1 MALCLLHPEKI
12 EIYNCKMNEGIIE
25 KEEAADKMILLPSL
39 KSIVLKCLPR
49 FSRLCSG
56 WSNVECPLL
65 KEMSIHECPSL
76 KNIFATQT
84 LVNTIDEFHT
94 PFLYKMFPNLEKFS
108 LDKKF
113 TITILG
119 SQLPTGFFF
128 KVKVLELSFFLN
140 KYHVPLFSLLPIFPN
155 LERFEVLDS
164 SLNKLLPFEGLVG
177 DQEDITTIPHIRDL
191 KLKNLPDLKHIWNPD
206 GQLHDPLI
214 QSLET
219 FEIESRGN
227 LIVLAP
233 SSVSLGNLKT
243 LKVCG
248 CNTLANI
255 FTSAAA
261 KSMVQLETLIVRSC
275 NMLTEIIGGVQED
288 GSTDEIVL
296 NLTSFCLGS
305 YTFNFPSLERVD
317 VFRCPKLR
325 TFTVRQLSSPKIHGV
340 FTGFRS
346 NPTFHWEGDLNATI
360 EQIYMKYDGFKG
372 IDDVQLSSFP
382 MLKEK
387 WHGQFPFE
395 NLEYLER
402 LVLDECAFF
411 SNAISSN
418 LLMHLYFLNELA
430 VERCDL
436 VEELFELE
444 GLNADEGDVGLLKSL
459 GELRLIDLPTLV
471 HVWNKDPQGIM
482 SFENLTLLQVE
493 NCSSLTN
500 IFTLSMASG
509 LVNLQHLEVKRC
521 NLVDHVIIKEAEEE
535 IGKDNTIFPS
545 MQSII
550 LECLPSLS
558 SFYSASGVLKLPS
571 LKGIEI
577 VGCPNMELLASKLCK
592 EMDLSMIAEGNEER
606 IHEGDFNISIGG
618 KVIVPSLEEL
628 GVEY

>member
-1 MALCLLHPEKI
+1 
-12 EIYNCKMNEGIIE
+12 
-25 KEEAADKMILLPSL
+25 
-39 KSIVLKCLPR
+39 
-49 FSRLCSG
+49 
-56 WSNVECPLL
+56 
-65 KEMSIHECPSL
+65 
-76 KNIFATQT
+76 
-84 LVNTIDEFHT
+84 
-94 PFLYKMFPNLEKFS
+94 
-108 LDKKF
+108 
-113 TITILG
+113 
-119 SQLPTGFFF
+119 
-128 KVKVLELSFFLN
+128 
-140 KYHVPLFSLLPIFPN
+140 
-155 LERFEVLDS
+155 
-164 SLNKLLPFEGLVG
+164 
-177 DQEDITTIPHIRDL
+177 
-191 KLKNLPDLKHIWNPD
+191 
-206 GQLHDPLI
+206 
-214 QSLET
+214 
-219 FEIESRGN
+219 
-227 LIVLAP
+227 
-233 SSVSLGNLKT
+233 
-243 LKVCG
+243 
-248 CNTLANI
+248 
-255 FTSAAA
+255 
-261 KSMVQLETLIVRSC
+261 
-275 NMLTEIIGGVQED
+275 
-288 GSTDEIVL
+288 
-296 NLTSFCLGS
+296 
-305 YTFNFPSLERVD
+305 
-317 VFRCPKLR
+317 
-325 TFTVRQLSSPKIHGV
+325 
-340 FTGFRS
+340 
-346 NPTFHWEGDLNATI
+346 
-360 EQIYMKYDGFKG
+360 MKYDGFKG
-372 IDDVQLSSFP
+372 IDDDVQLSSFP

-395 NLEYLER
+395 SLEYLER

-418 LLMHLYFLNELA
+418 LLMHLYCLNELA

-558 SFYSASGVLKLPS
+558 SFYSASDVLKLPS

-606 IHEGDFNISIGG
+606 IHEGDSNISIGG

-628 GVEY
+628 GVEYKTIKNMCSQTSQPDFLCGLKGIELTCISSDSTLSPSHFFESLPNLEKLVLSDASFEDIIFCEEIIGE